1 MTRPPLLKRLLDGRR
16 LTIGVPFV
24 WLFLF
29 FLLPFLIVLKISF
42 SVADVAIPP
51 YTELFTYA
59 DQQLDIALNFGN
71 YLMFADDPLYL
82 DAYLGSLKMAGI
94 STLIC
99 LLIGYPMAYATP
111 GPVAR
116 SRRCCCC

>member
-42 SVADVAIPP
+42 SLADVAIPP
-51 YTELFTYA
+51 YTELFSYA

-71 YLMFADDPLYL
+71 YLMFADDPLLFKKLVYEMRFDEVSARYAEFGPFYVGERML
-82 DAYLGSLKMAGI
+82 PDDLTRWLG
-94 STLIC
+94 
-99 LLIGYPMAYATP
+99 
-111 GPVAR
+111 
-116 SRRCCCC
+116 

>member
-42 SVADVAIPP
+42 SLAVC
-51 YTELFTYA
+51 
-59 DQQLDIALNFGN
+59 
-71 YLMFADDPLYL
+71 
-82 DAYLGSLKMAGI
+82 S
-94 STLIC
+94 
-99 LLIGYPMAYATP
+99 ATP
-111 GPVAR
+111 ISNWISR
-116 SRRCCCC
+116 STSATT

>member
-51 YTELFTYA
+51 YTELFSYA

-71 YLMFADDPLYL
+71 YILIQGVVIVTAIVVVVVNGLVDIVLAAIDPRVRG
-82 DAYLGSLKMAGI
+82 A
-94 STLIC
+94 
-99 LLIGYPMAYATP
+99 
-111 GPVAR
+111 
-116 SRRCCCC
+116 